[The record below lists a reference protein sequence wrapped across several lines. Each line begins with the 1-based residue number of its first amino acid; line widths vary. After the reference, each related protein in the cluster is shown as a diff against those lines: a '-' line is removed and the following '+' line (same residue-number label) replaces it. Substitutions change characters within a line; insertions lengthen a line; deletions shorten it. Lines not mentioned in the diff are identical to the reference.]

1 MNDLVLML
9 DCDGLLVNS
18 LPMIEELMI
27 QINYVGS
34 NTFSK
39 EVTRKHHEKEDMLL
53 KKYYENDHEI
63 FDKKMEEERKI
74 FERNIAINRITKD
87 EVLEELKEEYKN
99 SINYRKIYRKEN
111 LFPGVIDVIQFL
123 YKKNIFKKIYI
134 VTHFNTVNEVY
145 AKHLLFKEVFPFI
158 EVVYVPY
165 HDKGRSDMQYI
176 EDKTRY
182 FEYR

>member
-18 LPMIEELMI
+18 LQMLEELMI

-34 NTFSK
+34 NAFSK

-74 FERNIAINRITKD
+74 FERNIAINSITKD
-87 EVLEELKEEYKN
+87 EVLEE
-99 SINYRKIYRKEN
+99 
-111 LFPGVIDVIQFL
+111 
-123 YKKNIFKKIYI
+123 
-134 VTHFNTVNEVY
+134 
-145 AKHLLFKEVFPFI
+145 
-158 EVVYVPY
+158 
-165 HDKGRSDMQYI
+165 
-176 EDKTRY
+176 
-182 FEYR
+182 